1 MIFLKK
7 FKNIKNIRFKS
18 FEKTLSLSFERNLKT
33 IVETGT
39 ARGKIKFFFIKKFNW
54 KDGMSTLLFSEY
66 AKYKNGHLYTCDIEK
81 KNVKNAEFFCK
92 KNKKYCSFYTDDSL
106 NFLRNFEQKIEFLY
120 LDSMDGQFKGASE
133 HQLKE
138 FKTAED
144 KLAKNCL
151 VLLDDKGSKT
161 NLSIDYMLSKKFKI
175 INETDEQV
183 LLSY

>member
-1 MIFLKK
+1 MRFLNS
-7 FKNIKNIRFKS
+7 FNHSKNIRYKC
-18 FEKTLSLSFERNLKT
+18 FEYALNLADKRDLKV
-33 IVETGT
+33 IVETGV

-66 AKYKNGHLYTCDIEK
+66 AKYKNGHLYSCDIEK

-120 LDSMDGQFKGASE
+120 LDSMDGQLKGASE

-151 VLLDDKGSKT
+151 VLLDDKGTKT
-161 NLSIDYMLSKKFKI
+161 NLSIDYMLSKNFKI
-175 INETDEQV
+175 INETENQV